1 MHIII
6 TASLLAFGVGV
17 FVVYNIANDS
27 KYRADA
33 ADMENVLE
41 MRRAV
46 VKYYEE
52 QFTTELSQAKDLY
65 HDGKVMNI
73 YKITDKIR
81 DEHRARIRKICGMD
95 EAKIRRMYAK
105 IFR

>member
-6 TASLLAFGVGV
+6 TASLLAIGVGV

-41 MRRAV
+41 MRHTIKR
-46 VKYYEE
+46 YYEE
-52 QFTTELSQAKDLY
+52 QFTTELSKAKDLY
-65 HDGKVMNI
+65 YDGKVMNI
-73 YKITDKIR
+73 DKIIDRIR
-81 DEHRARIRKICGMD
+81 DKHRARIRAICDMK
-95 EAKIRRMYAK
+95 EPEIRRMYAK
-105 IFR
+105 LFR